1 MQLHVSGKCKHW
13 LKFVARLLCQ
23 MAMSEGFIKQVLK
36 SHAEYIKTVYLHY
49 SFSSS
54 NRNMPKAN
62 PLPIN
67 VHSKHYKC
75 YE

>member
-1 MQLHVSGKCKHW
+1 
-13 LKFVARLLCQ
+13 